1 MAVWL
6 WWVLATT
13 LGGVLG
19 VLSIL
24 LVFLFVWLIIWP
36 AIGTIIGVF
45 VGGAQALAIKQSFAS
60 RVHTSDPQ
68 QRTLHWLGKTTLAFS
83 FWWVLSLLL
92 WLVGSTPL
100 FPVPGPNKPIILAF
114 ASAILAGAFLGGL
127 QRDMLKRL
135 SYNSAQWLAAN
146 ILGACAFTSV
156 MLIAAPIFPQR
167 PEYLQIGETV
177 FYSVELRA
185 MGVLT
190 LAAFAFSA
198 VTGIPLA
205 RWSANTNGRA
215 SQIA

>member
-1 MAVWL
+1 M
-6 WWVLATT
+6 
-13 LGGVLG
+13 LG

-24 LVFLFVWLIIWP
+24 LVFLYVWIIVWP

-60 RVHTSDPQ
+60 QVQTSDPQ
-68 QRTLHWLGKTTLAFS
+68 QRSLHWLGKTTLAFS
-83 FWWVLSLLL
+83 FWWLLSLLL
-92 WLVGSTPL
+92 WLGSTPL
-100 FPVPGPNKPIILAF
+100 FPGPGPHEPIILAF
-114 ASAILAGAFLGGL
+114 ASAIIAGAFLGGL
-127 QRDMLKRL
+127 QRDLLKRL

-146 ILGACAFTSV
+146 ILGACAFT
-156 MLIAAPIFPQR
+156 LIVFLAAPILSQR